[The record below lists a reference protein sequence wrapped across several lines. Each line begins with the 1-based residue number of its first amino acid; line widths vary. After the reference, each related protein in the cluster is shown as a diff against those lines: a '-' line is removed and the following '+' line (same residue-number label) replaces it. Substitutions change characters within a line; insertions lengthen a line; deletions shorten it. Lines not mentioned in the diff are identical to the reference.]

1 LATASLV
8 AFVQL
13 AAAKAVA
20 RHLKSGQG
28 TVGTKITM
36 VQLASTPV
44 GMEVRAVV
52 RLGGVN
58 DRKLTFTFEA
68 FDAVEK
74 ICEGIHE
81 RYIIDIE
88 WLKRRIEQKL
98 QKVS

>member
-1 LATASLV
+1 MDGAEAEEGGLAGLNSAEEGERWKGL
-8 AFVQL
+8 
-13 AAAKAVA
+13 
-20 RHLKSGQG
+20 
-28 TVGTKITM
+28 
-36 VQLASTPV
+36 

-58 DRKLTFTFEA
+58 NRRLTLMFEA

-88 WLKRRIEQKL
+88 WFKRRIEQKL
-98 QKVS
+98 RKVG